1 MFKVIF
7 VVLLACISLNIV
19 WAADAPATTQAT
31 QLPTVKVNPKD
42 GAEIILI
49 PAGEF
54 LMGTSEEQLAAVF
67 KAYPTMQREWFLD
80 ELPQRK
86 VVLDAYY
93 IYKTEVTVAQYR
105 KFCMATKHAMPKEPP
120 WKWQDNQPIVYV
132 SWNDAKAY
140 ADWAGAS
147 LPTEAQWEKAAR
159 GTDGRVY
166 PWGNTWDATK
176 CVNKVNAYGVNGD
189 LIGPHPVA
197 SYKSGASPYG
207 IQDMAGNTCEWCAD
221 WYGKDYYKTAPLKN
235 PTGPNTGENRILRG
249 GSWNNNGPV
258 DYRSACRDSNVPD
271 GGGGADAGFR
281 CVVLIS
287 PAQVQ

>member
-1 MFKVIF
+1 MSKIML

-19 WAADAPATTQAT
+19 WASDAPATTPAT
-31 QLPTVKVNPKD
+31 QLPSLKVNSKD
-42 GAEIILI
+42 GAEIVLI
-49 PAGEF
+49 PAGKF
-54 LMGTSEEQLAAVF
+54 LMGTSEEQLAAVL
-67 KAYPTMQREWFLD
+67 KAYPTMKREWFLD

-86 VVLDAYY
+86 VELDAYY
-93 IYKTEVTVAQYR
+93 IYKSEVTVAQYR
-105 KFCMATKHAMPKEPP
+105 KFCNATKHAMPKEPP

-166 PWGNTWDATK
+166 PWGDKWDAAK
-176 CVNKVNAYGVNGD
+176 CANKINSYDGNGD
-189 LIGPHPVA
+189 YIGPHPVA
-197 SYKSGASPYG
+197 SYKAGDSPYG

-221 WYGKDYYKTAPLKN
+221 WYGKDYYKTGTLKN
-235 PTGPNTGENRILRG
+235 PTGPKAGENRILRG

-258 DYRSACRDSNVPD
+258 DYRGACRDSSIPD

-281 CVVLIS
+281 CIVLITA
-287 PAQVQ
+287 AQVQ